1 MKQGSN
7 SRRSRSRGGGKR
19 HTGGKNQ
26 NFESS
31 GPEAK
36 IRGSAQQ
43 VQEKYLALAR
53 DATLSGD
60 RIAAESY
67 FQHAEH
73 YYRILNPEGGN
84 GANKAPGRDGRNDRK
99 PETPEITA
107 APMAD
112 AVVAESSVAELSV
125 VPDPVSVDTGTQE
138 KTEPAA
144 DSGPAADT
152 EPESAAS

>member
-7 SRRSRSRGGGKR
+7 NRRSRSRSGGKR
-19 HTGGKNQ
+19 HSGGKNQ
-26 NFESS
+26 NFESN
-31 GPEAK
+31 GPEVK
-36 IRGSAQQ
+36 VRGSAQQ

-53 DATLSGD
+53 DATSSGD
-60 RIAAESY
+60 RVAAEAY
-67 FQHAEH
+67 FQYAEH
-73 YYRILNPEGGN
+73 YHRILNPEGGN
-84 GANKAPGRDGRNDRK
+84 GPSKAQARGGRNDGK
-99 PETPEITA
+99 PAGAEKPA
-107 APMAD
+107 APIAQAGVVD
-112 AVVAESSVAELSV
+112 ASVAALSV

>member
-1 MKQGSN
+1 MKQGTN
-7 SRRSRSRGGGKR
+7 NRRSRSRGGGKR
-19 HTGGKNQ
+19 HSGGKNQ
-26 NFESS
+26 NFESN

-53 DATLSGD
+53 DATTSGD
-60 RIAAESY
+60 RIAAESF
-67 FQHAEH
+67 FQYAEH

-84 GANKAPGRDGRNDRK
+84 GAGKAQGRGGRNDGK
-99 PETPEITA
+99 PATPEKPA
-107 APMAD
+107 APIAE
-112 AVVAESSVAELSV
+112 AKVVDTSVAALSV

-152 EPESAAS
+152 EPEKAAS